1 MDLTRAAWR
10 KSSYSTDTNCVEV
23 ALTGAVWRKASFSA
37 NAGNCVEVARNVP
50 GEPGIVAIRDS
61 KNPDGPNLIIT
72 AAAWRQFTT
81 TLRNTTPRLA

>member
-37 NAGNCVEVARNVP
+37 NAG
-50 GEPGIVAIRDS
+50 IVAIRDS